1 MTDLPRPPG
10 CDLLLVGG
18 RVIDPASG
26 TDALLDVAITGDRIT
41 AVGNAL
47 PRQAAR
53 RVVDVA
59 GSIVTP
65 GLIDLHAHVYRHFTD
80 FGVEAD
86 DAGINAGCTTIVDQ
100 GSAGAWTFDGFKAF
114 VVDRARTEVL
124 LFISTNLTGTLRGCR
139 GGPVCQTPELSDVDV
154 LARFAARFPEI
165 IRGVKGHSD
174 SGGWSHWGKRMFE
187 ISRACADATGL
198 PLYVHT
204 GELWKVDETHR
215 PEPRSVMRD
224 TLALVRPG
232 DLLAHCYSC
241 RDDGILGPQA
251 RPSQDLL
258 DALATGVL
266 LDLGHGVNFSFHTA
280 RRMMDAQL
288 IPYTISSDVHGD
300 FYTHD
305 NDTTLDYS
313 LLGAMS
319 KMLALGFE
327 PGYVIRATT
336 LNPATVLRMQSEIG
350 TLATGSRADVSVL
363 DAVAGPW
370 TWRDGLGQTL
380 AGHVRLVPRLVV
392 RKGTLHVP
400 TRRLL
405 RDVTRPWERLAA

>member
-1 MTDLPRPPG
+1 MSDIPVSPG
-10 CDLLLVGG
+10 CDLLLTGG
-18 RVIDPASG
+18 RVLDPASG
-26 TDALLDVAITGDRIT
+26 TDATLDVAISGGRIA
-41 AVGNAL
+41 AVGSAL

-53 RVVDVA
+53 RVIDVT

-65 GLIDLHAHVYRHFTD
+65 GLIDLHAHVYRHITD

-139 GGPVCQTPELSDVDV
+139 GGPLCQTPELSDVDV
-154 LARFAARFPEI
+154 LARFAERFPEI

-187 ISRACADATGL
+187 ISRACADAAGL

-204 GELWKVDETHR
+204 GELWKVDETNR

-224 TLALVRPG
+224 TLELVRRG

-241 RDDGILGPQA
+241 RDDGILGPLA
-251 RPSQDLL
+251 RPPQELL
-258 DALATGVL
+258 EALARGIH
-266 LDLGHGVNFSFHTA
+266 LDLGHGVNFSFDTA
-280 RRMMDAQL
+280 RRMMDADL
-288 IPYTISSDVHGD
+288 IPYTVSSDVHGD
-300 FYTHD
+300 FHTHD

-319 KMLALGFE
+319 KLLALGFDLA
-327 PGYVIRATT
+327 YVIRAVT
-336 LNPATVLRMQSEIG
+336 LHPAQVLKMQAEIG

-363 DAVAGPW
+363 DAVEGPW
-370 TWRDGLGQTL
+370 TWHDCLGEAL
-380 AGHVRLVPRLVV
+380 PGHVRLVPRLVV
-392 RKGTLHVP
+392 RAGEPHVP

-405 RDVTRPWERLAA
+405 RDVTGPWERLAA

>member
-1 MTDLPRPPG
+1 MTAAGIRPGP
-10 CDLLLVGG
+10 DLLLAGG

-26 TDALLDVAITGDRIT
+26 TDAILDVAITAGRIA
-41 AVGNAL
+41 AVGAAL
-47 PRQAAR
+47 PRDAAR
-53 RVVDVA
+53 RVVDVS
-59 GSIVTP
+59 GSLVTP

-86 DAGINAGCTTIVDQ
+86 DAGIHAGCTTLVDQ
-100 GSAGAWTFDGFKAF
+100 GSAGGWTFDGFKAF
-114 VVDRARTEVL
+114 VVDRAVTEVL

-154 LARFAARFPEI
+154 LAGFAARFPDV

-204 GELWKVDETHR
+204 GELWKVDESNR

-241 RDDGILGPQA
+241 RDDGILGPLVK
-251 RPSQDLL
+251 PPTELL
-258 DALATGVL
+258 DALATGVH
-266 LDLGHGVNFSFHTA
+266 LDLGHGVNFSFDTA
-280 RRMMDAQL
+280 RRMMDAGL
-288 IPYTISSDVHGD
+288 VPYTISSDVHGD

-319 KMLALGFE
+319 KLLALGFDL
-327 PGYVIRATT
+327 GFVIRAVT
-336 LNPATVLRMQSEIG
+336 LHPASVLRMIDEIG
-350 TLATGSRADVSVL
+350 TLAVGSRADVSVL
-363 DAVAGPW
+363 DVVEGPW
-370 TWRDGLGQTL
+370 TWRDCMGTELPGSR
-380 AGHVRLVPRLVV
+380 RLVPRLVV
-392 RKGTLHVP
+392 RAGKACVP
-400 TRRLL
+400 NRRLL
-405 RDVTRPWERLAA
+405 RDVTLPWERLAA

>member
-1 MTDLPRPPG
+1 MSETRTSAGP
-10 CDLLLVGG
+10 DLLLVGG

-26 TDALLDVAITGDRIT
+26 TDASRDVAVTGGRIA
-41 AVGNAL
+41 AVGPSL
-47 PRQAAR
+47 PREGAR
-53 RVVDVA
+53 RVVDVS
-59 GSIVTP
+59 GSLVTP
-65 GLIDLHAHVYRHFTD
+65 GLIDLHAHVYRHVTD

-114 VVDRARTEVL
+114 VVDRAATEVL

-139 GGPVCQTPELSDVDV
+139 GGPVCQTPELSDVEV
-154 LARFAARFPEI
+154 LARFAARFPEV

-174 SGGWSHWGKRMFE
+174 SGGWSHWGNRMFE
-187 ISRACADATGL
+187 MSRECADATGL

-204 GELWKVDETHR
+204 GELWKVDETNR
-215 PEPRSVMRD
+215 PDPRSVMRD

-241 RDDGILGPQA
+241 RDDGILGPL
-251 RPSQDLL
+251 PTPPQDLL
-258 DALATGVL
+258 ESLATGVH
-266 LDLGHGVNFSFHTA
+266 LDLGHGVNFSFDTA
-280 RRMMDAQL
+280 RRMMDAGL
-288 IPYTISSDVHGD
+288 VPYTISSDVHGD

-319 KMLALGFE
+319 KLLAMGFDLD
-327 PGYVIRATT
+327 YVIRAVTVH
-336 LNPATVLRMQSEIG
+336 PATVLRMLPEIG
-350 TLATGSRADVSVL
+350 TLAVGSRADLSVL
-363 DAVAGPW
+363 DAIEGPW
-370 TWRDGLGQTL
+370 TWRDCLGT
-380 AGHVRLVPRLVV
+380 AIPGTRRLVPRLVV
-392 RKGTLHVP
+392 RAGQAHVP

-405 RDVTRPWERLAA
+405 RDVTRPGERLAA

>member
-1 MTDLPRPPG
+1 MSDTRTSAGP
-10 CDLLLVGG
+10 DLLLVGG

-26 TDALLDVAITGDRIT
+26 TDAQMDVAIDGGRIA
-41 AVGNAL
+41 AVGPAL
-47 PRQAAR
+47 ARAGAR
-53 RVVDVA
+53 RVVDVS
-59 GSIVTP
+59 GSLVTP
-65 GLIDLHAHVYRHFTD
+65 GLIDLHAHVYRHITD

-114 VVDRARTEVL
+114 VVDRAATEVL

-139 GGPVCQTPELSDVDV
+139 GGPLCQTPELSDVDV
-154 LARFAARFPEI
+154 LAGFAARFPEI

-174 SGGWSHWGKRMFE
+174 SGGWSHWGNRMFE
-187 ISRACADATGL
+187 MSRACADATGL

-204 GELWKVDETHR
+204 GELWKVDETNR
-215 PEPRSVMRD
+215 PDPRSVMRD

-241 RDDGILGPQA
+241 RDDGIIGPLAAPQ
-251 RPSQDLL
+251 QELL
-258 DALATGVL
+258 DSLATGVH
-266 LDLGHGVNFSFHTA
+266 LDLGHGVNFSFDTA
-280 RRMMDAQL
+280 RRMMDAGL
-288 IPYTISSDVHGD
+288 VPYTISSDVHGD

-319 KMLALGFE
+319 KMLALGFDLD
-327 PGYVIRATT
+327 YVVRATT
-336 LNPATVLRMQSEIG
+336 VHPATVLRMLPEIG
-350 TLATGSRADVSVL
+350 TLAVGSRADVSVL
-363 DAVAGPW
+363 DAVEGPW
-370 TWRDGLGQTL
+370 TWRDSLGM
-380 AGHVRLVPRLVV
+380 AMPGDRRLVPRLVV
-392 RKGTLHVP
+392 RAGQVHVP

-405 RDVTRPWERLAA
+405 RDVTGPWERLAA